1 MLNLRSVSLLVL
13 SKLVM
18 MNAQKVK
25 VALVQDPPV
34 FLNLEKTIDKM
45 KDLTNH
51 ASSNEAKII
60 VFPET
65 WLPGYPVW
73 IDDAP
78 KAALWDYPPAKRL
91 YQYLTENSVEIPGE
105 DFFRLQ
111 KIVKDAAAYVVIG
124 IHERYGGTLYNTT
137 IYFEPSGD
145 YKIHRKLT
153 PTYTERLIWG
163 MGDGSTLNV
172 LETPYGVLGG
182 LICWEHW
189 MPLARAAMHA
199 KHEVIHTAQYPMVH
213 ERHQIA
219 SRQYAF
225 EGQCFV
231 LASGC
236 VLTKKDALDG
246 FESLETG
253 DKEVFGLLESMRNEK
268 LQRGGSAII
277 APDISYIVEPTF
289 DQSGIIYGYLDL
301 SLAKQGNLLLDTD
314 GHYSRPDVFNLKV
327 NTKENRNVVFEE
339 DE

>member
-1 MLNLRSVSLLVL
+1 
-13 SKLVM
+13 
-18 MNAQKVK
+18 MNKQKVR
-25 VALVQDPPV
+25 VALIQAPPV
-34 FLNLEKTIDKM
+34 FLNLPKTLERVELLATECAEND
-45 KDLTNH
+45 
-51 ASSNEAKII
+51 AKLL

-65 WLPGYPVW
+65 WLPGYPIW

-78 KAALWDYPPAKRL
+78 NAALWEHPPAKRL
-91 YQYLTENSVEIPGE
+91 YQYLTENSVGISSPE
-105 DFFRLQ
+105 F
-111 KIVKDAAAYVVIG
+111 DALRNTAKTCDIYMVVG
-124 IHERYGGTLYNTT
+124 LHERDGGTLYNTT
-137 IYFEPSGD
+137 VYFAPDGS
-145 YKIHRKLT
+145 YKLHRKLT
-153 PTYTERLIWG
+153 PTYTERLVWG

-199 KHEVIHTAQYPMVH
+199 KHEVIHTAQYPTVH

-236 VLTKKDALDG
+236 VLTKKDALEG

-253 DKEVFGLLESMRNEK
+253 DKEVFELLESMRSDE

-277 APDISYIVEPTF
+277 SPGIEYVVEPAF
-289 DQSGIIYGYLDL
+289 DDPATVYGELDL
-301 SLAKQGNLLLDTD
+301 RLVKQGNLLLDTD
-314 GHYSRPDVFNLKV
+314 GHYSRPDVFELRV
-327 NTKENRNVVFEE
+327 NTKENQNVVFEE
-339 DE
+339 GE